1 VRGENRGRERG
12 DEGGERRERGRC
24 ERERERRKVS
34 SSSALG
40 KKRKVGAYERMFKI
54 FCSHLS

>member
-24 ERERERRKVS
+24 ERERRKVS
-34 SSSALG
+34 SSFALG